1 MLNPNFHPF
10 PELET
15 ERLLLQQVQDQD
27 ADDLFILRSDQT
39 LMRFID
45 RPLASSIADA
55 QQLVQKIH
63 DSLIRNDGITWTITL
78 KPDPGLI
85 GTIGF
90 WRIEKENYRA
100 EIGYMLAVKWQDKGI
115 MSEAMKEVLKYGFKE
130 MNLHS
135 VEANVNPANEASI
148 RLLEKNQFIREAY
161 FKENYF
167 YNGKYIDSAI
177 YSLLNPYQ

>member
-1 MLNPNFHPF
+1 MLNPNFYPF

-15 ERLLLQQVQDQD
+15 ERLLLRQVQDQD
-27 ADDLFILRSDQT
+27 ADDFFILRSDQT
-39 LMRFID
+39 LMRYID
-45 RPLASSIADA
+45 RPLASSITDA
-55 QQLVQKIH
+55 QHLIKKIH
-63 DSLIRNDGITWTITL
+63 DSLIQNDGITWIITL

-100 EIGYMLAVKWQDKGI
+100 EVGYMLAVKWQDKGI

>member
-1 MLNPNFHPF
+1 MLNPNFYPF

-15 ERLLLQQVQDQD
+15 ERLLLRQVQDQD

-63 DSLIRNDGITWTITL
+63 DSLIQNDGITWTITL

-100 EIGYMLAVKWQDKGI
+100 EVGYMLAVKWQDKGI

>member
-10 PELET
+10 PELVT
-15 ERLLLQQVQDQD
+15 ERLLLRQVQDQD
-27 ADDLFILRSDQT
+27 ANDLFILRSDQT
-39 LMRFID
+39 LMQYID
-45 RPLASSIADA
+45 RPLASSIDDA
-55 QQLVQKIH
+55 QQFIRKIY
-63 DSLIRNDGITWTITL
+63 DSLIQNDGITWAITL
-78 KPDPGLI
+78 KPDPQLI

-100 EIGYMLAVKWQDKGI
+100 EIGYILDIKWQGKEI

-135 VEANVNPANEASI
+135 VEANVNPANKASI
-148 RLLEKNQFIREAY
+148 RLLEKNQFVREAY
-161 FKENYF
+161 FKENYL
-167 YNGKYIDSAI
+167 YNGKYLDSAI